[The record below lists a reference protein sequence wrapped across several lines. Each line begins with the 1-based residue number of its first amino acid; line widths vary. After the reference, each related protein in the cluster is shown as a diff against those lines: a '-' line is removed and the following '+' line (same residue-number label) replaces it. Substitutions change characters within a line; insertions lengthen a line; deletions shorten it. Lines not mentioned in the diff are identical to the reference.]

1 MEEDKWM
8 PGTHTPVTA
17 LLDRL
22 SEFVIPRSNTAA
34 GIVDLDKSPI
44 RRWPLIQILLVAE
57 HSFVWG
63 YFATFEA
70 LLHPR
75 RTGHSTFRT

>member
-1 MEEDKWM
+1 MEEDQGMARTHM
-8 PGTHTPVTA
+8 PMTA

-22 SEFVIPRSNTAA
+22 SEFVIPRCNTAA
-34 GIVDLDKSPI
+34 RIVDLDKGPI